1 MHCSVCSPHG
11 QAHRFAIFPCSCDVV
26 SLVGQLKL
34 LTARHKGFLKDCP
47 DGLLTEAGF
56 IKIYT
61 QVFYINDPSFAY
73 QACPPKHLQDM
84 CVFKTNR
91 HDLPPNLPK
100 MFILQFRLFQTIHL
114 GWSKKTP
121 FSKDIFERVPLLSI
135 LLQFFPHGDPSKFAS
150 LVFRVFDENNVGK
163 LFFNVLCILS
173 I

>member
-1 MHCSVCSPHG
+1 MYVSLTARHT
-11 QAHRFAIFPCSCDVV
+11 ALLYFPVHAMLKN

-73 QACPPKHLQDM
+73 QACPPKHLQDK

-91 HDLPPNLPK
+91 HDLPPEV
-100 MFILQFRLFQTIHL
+100 R
-114 GWSKKTP
+114 G
-121 FSKDIFERVPLLSI
+121 
-135 LLQFFPHGDPSKFAS
+135 
-150 LVFRVFDENNVGK
+150 
-163 LFFNVLCILS
+163 
-173 I
+173 